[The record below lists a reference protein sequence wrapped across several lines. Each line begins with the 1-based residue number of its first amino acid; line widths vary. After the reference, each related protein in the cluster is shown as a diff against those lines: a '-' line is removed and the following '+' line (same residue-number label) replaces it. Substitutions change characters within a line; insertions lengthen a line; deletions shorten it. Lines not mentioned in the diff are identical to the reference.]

1 MKAWDI
7 IQNDQVI
14 DTVFFTRNLTQHD
27 VRDRLINHDGYSVD
41 IQVRSAL

>member
-7 IQNDQVI
+7 IRNGQVI
-14 DTVFFTRNLTQHD
+14 DTVFFTRNLTLHE

-41 IQVRSAL
+41 IQLKAVV